1 MTVNMRHCHDSVKD
15 SVKLSAGERMKFY
28 RCLECGRP
36 FKSKVGR
43 CTYPDCR
50 STNVEEIT
58 EEEYKELK
66 KEQELEKK
74 EEKEGLILPTRAEPL
89 LGGEVAPTLLSRFL
103 RVLEGAGIARKK
115 TREIIAEVF
124 FNRGDYE
131 NPKWLN
137 EVLEIFQI
145 PAPTRKI
152 IITAYFGKTPKELE
166 KELQEGEKE
175 IKKENGKKEEVKFE
189 DIKATLLKDLKEE
202 LEFRRLIAMIQQLNN
217 ITQQQQI
224 TQPQTVI
231 TWRQKLD
238 ENGNPM
244 VDAQGRPIL
253 EPVYHTPVPQPTDGG
268 TTKLFIELLKVFQN
282 QPKSYEN
289 LVNKLVES
297 VMDKKSSSD
306 NLAEIKVEL
315 ERDRRE
321 RELKAQQ
328 EKAELEKK
336 LLELMHMIE
345 KRDIEGKYAGEIE
358 ELKKELERVRSQ
370 GDIKQQIQQI
380 TDLKKALLEFA
391 EKEGLKPAE
400 KEGKID
406 WGSLL
411 NKALEKGLDIGSKM
425 VEKMPERPPQPTP
438 IQPLEV
444 PQVQAPKPKPKP
456 KSVGEEV
463 SKIEKEAAETL
474 VDIAK

>member
-1 MTVNMRHCHDSVKD
+1 MDKYRTLPNTVRIVSNCPI
-15 SVKLSAGERMKFY
+15 GEKMGFY
-28 RCLECGRP
+28 RCLDCGRV
-36 FKSKVGR
+36 FRSKSGR

-50 STNVEEIT
+50 SRNTEEIT
-58 EEEYKELK
+58 EEEFREEKEK
-66 KEQELEKK
+66 QEKEKK
-74 EEKEGLILPTRAEPL
+74 EELPVRAEPL
-89 LGGEVAPTLLSRFL
+89 MGGEIAPTLLARFL
-103 RVLEGAGIARKK
+103 RVLEGAGIVRKK

-166 KELQEGEKE
+166 KELQEIEE
-175 IKKENGKKEEVKFE
+175 VRKENGKKEEIKFE

-202 LEFRRLIAMIQQLNN
+202 LEFRRLLAMIQQLNN
-217 ITQQQQI
+217 ITQPQA
-224 TQPQTVI
+224 QPQAVV

-238 ENGNPM
+238 ENGNPV
-244 VDAQGRPIL
+244 VDAQGRPVL
-253 EPVYHTPVPQPTDGG
+253 EPVYSALTPQPADGG
-268 TTKLFIELLKVFQN
+268 TTKMLIELIKVFQN

-289 LVNKLVES
+289 LVNKLIES
-297 VMDKKSSSD
+297 QLTKKSGSD
-306 NLAEIKVEL
+306 ELAEIRVEL
-315 ERDRRE
+315 EKDRRE

-336 LLELMHMIE
+336 ILELMHMIE
-345 KRDIEGKYAGEIE
+345 KRNLEGKYTGEIE

-400 KEGKID
+400 KGGKID
-406 WGSLL
+406 WGGLL
-411 NKALEKGLDIGSKM
+411 NKLLEKGLDIGSKM
-425 VEKMPERPPQPTP
+425 VEKMPEKPPQPTP
-438 IQPLEV
+438 IKPLEI
-444 PQVQAPKPKPKP
+444 PQPKPKPK
-456 KSVGEEV
+456 VEEEV

-474 VDIAK
+474 VDISK